1 MRRGQIS
8 LTHFLLPTV
17 FLLNFNPSSPAADAV
32 DESALRSAYAL
43 YSQQKYAVSADAF
56 ELLIRK
62 STPNARLYYYAAL
75 ANKGANR
82 TARAKQLCQ
91 YVIANFSST
100 AEARSARGMFDDGA
114 PAAASASASSG
125 SSSALPAE
133 LNGKTLDELMQT
145 EEGRKKLKEA
155 LSRQK
160 TGAGASAA
168 LAASSS
174 PTSSSVS
181 SASAVLPPQRVSPQR
196 VSAKSQPVKDTQHVF
211 DAASIGEFGADGI
224 TQFSYYPPCW
234 FESSMAALAIL
245 PRGQQLLAQ
254 MIRCTSS
261 DGTCVVRFPNDGV
274 DYTIT
279 PKKLDESR
287 VKDKALWASLI
298 HCAMAMKYRGHM
310 TGGIEDGLT
319 CLTGKKSEKIFSA
332 NTTEQSLI
340 AFVGD
345 AVKSQQPVVCL
356 AADDVGTLPEL
367 TESDQAYTIIDFDP
381 ATKMITVRNPHGD
394 NSRRFRLTTDPEHR
408 KFEQLNNGI
417 FKMHVSIF
425 PQYFSQVA
433 RSSI

>member
-8 LTHFLLPTV
+8 LTLFLLPTV
-17 FLLNFNPSSPAADAV
+17 FFFSLSLPSHGADAV

-114 PAAASASASSG
+114 SALASASASSG
-125 SSSALPAE
+125 SASALPAE

-145 EEGRKKLKEA
+145 EEGRKKLKEV

-160 TGAGASAA
+160 TGANASAA
-168 LAASSS
+168 LTASSLPASSS
-174 PTSSSVS
+174 APSVS
-181 SASAVLPPQRVSPQR
+181 AGLPPQK
-196 VSAKSQPVKDTQHVF
+196 VSAKSLPVKDTQHVF

-254 MIRCTSS
+254 MIRCSSS

-345 AVKSQQPVVCL
+345 AVKSQQPLVCL